1 MESGSSPPSPGVAP
15 VTLSHCISELVR
27 FILSLHLEETQEF
40 DLGLTKDYCFSLLK
54 EQEPVT
60 LHPPHH
66 CLDGDTFAGVP
77 PYPLYNQLASAID
90 QCISSNSVE
99 EISESIWKWGDEALI
114 SKKNEWQKL
123 IMYEGSQLVKMLQG
137 VNYELHV
144 QEPFYSLLRVGRKT
158 IEGRCAIGNYK
169 QISSGDMLLINKCL
183 ILEVQDV
190 KWYSSFYDMME
201 AEGLEK
207 VLPGVKTLDEGVG
220 IYRRFYTQEKE
231 KCQGVLGICVSR
243 PSAQPYISMANI
255 ISAKGNLLTVG
266 ARALAKHVSR
276 CGKGWW
282 GRLNRNDSHKNA
294 LALEVIFHITTHACW
309 MNIHIVKPHGAVFEI
324 RVTEGYG
331 ARWSGDGSR
340 FIGFL
345 EPHMDDG
352 HSVGNTRNSQL
363 FSLRETLSLYPDVE
377 QSDCKFSANHHDC
390 NPLSLV

>member
-255 ISAKGNLLTVG
+255 ISGLGYEGVGKLLGLRHTTGTVLDGLPPPRSELLSSFLMPYTPNAKGNLLTVG

-340 FIGFL
+340 VCVRSMFL
-345 EPHMDDG
+345 
-352 HSVGNTRNSQL
+352 N
-363 FSLRETLSLYPDVE
+363 Y
-377 QSDCKFSANHHDC
+377 
-390 NPLSLV
+390 

>member
-255 ISAKGNLLTVG
+255 ISGLGYEGVGKLLGLRHTTGTV
-266 ARALAKHVSR
+266 L
-276 CGKGWW
+276 
-282 GRLNRNDSHKNA
+282 
-294 LALEVIFHITTHACW
+294 
-309 MNIHIVKPHGAVFEI
+309 
-324 RVTEGYG
+324 
-331 ARWSGDGSR
+331 DGLPPPRSELLSSFLMPYTPN